1 MEVYDFF
8 EDELEECQTKQTYVL
23 ISRYEVINRL
33 VMLLL
38 LLLLFGLWFVVL
50 KRNVWLN
57 EKR

>member
-8 EDELEECQTKQTYVL
+8 EDELEECQSKQTYVFTMN
-23 ISRYEVINRL
+23 YEVMNRL

-38 LLLLFGLWFVVL
+38 LLLLFGLLFVVL

-57 EKR
+57 EIK

>member
-23 ISRYEVINRL
+23 ISRYEVMNRL

-38 LLLLFGLWFVVL
+38 LLLLFGL
-50 KRNVWLN
+50 
-57 EKR
+57 

>member
-23 ISRYEVINRL
+23 ISRYEVMNRL

-57 EKR
+57 ERK

>member
-23 ISRYEVINRL
+23 ISRYEVMNRL